1 MSRRTERVADL
12 LREELASLIQRKLK
26 DPRVADALISL
37 TEVVVTPDFR
47 QADVFVSHLGD
58 EASRARVLEGLQ
70 HSAPWLQE
78 ELGRRIR
85 IRRVPVLSFRL
96 DPSLER
102 GAKLTALIDSLAE
115 EREQAGRG

>member
-12 LREELASLIQRKLK
+12 LREELAALIQRKLK
-26 DPRVADALISL
+26 DPRVQGTLTSL

-47 QADVFVSHLGD
+47 RAEVYVSHLGD
-58 EASRARVLEGLQ
+58 EMRRSEILEGLQ

-78 ELGRRIR
+78 ELRKRLR
-85 IRRVPVLSFRL
+85 IRRVPALSFRL
-96 DPSLER
+96 DPSLEH

-115 EREQAGRG
+115 EREQTERA